1 MGRRKKTRAKRCV
14 VCRAKYRP
22 DVSVGAAQKT
32 CSAGCRRARRKRTT
46 KAWREASVEAYREH
60 ERKRQKRCRERRKG
74 DFVGDTRACGASVS
88 RTGLF
93 LEASELTRLAEE
105 IGDKVEAMSRTW
117 LARQVRMLSGARA
130 EKRGQEGTGIG
141 ECHGPG

>member
-1 MGRRKKTRAKRCV
+1 MGRRKKTRTKRCV

-22 DVSVGAAQKT
+22 EASVGAAQKT
-32 CSAGCRRARRKRTT
+32 CSARCRRERRKRST
-46 KAWREASVEAYREH
+46 KAWRESNVESYREH
-60 ERKRQKRCRERRKG
+60 ERKRQKRHRDRGKG
-74 DFVGDTRACGASVS
+74 VSDGDSSVFRASVS

-117 LARQVRMLSGARA
+117 LARRVRILSGARA
-130 EKRGQEGTGIG
+130 EKRGQEGTGIA

>member
-1 MGRRKKTRAKRCV
+1 MGRRKRTRTKRCV
-14 VCRAKYRP
+14 ECREKYRP
-22 DVSVGAAQKT
+22 EASVGTAQKT
-32 CSAGCRRARRKRTT
+32 CSADCRRKRRKRST

-60 ERKRQKRCRERRKG
+60 ERKRQKRCRERGKG

-88 RTGLF
+88 RTGLI

-105 IGDKVEAMSRTW
+105 IGDKVEAVSRTW

-130 EKRGQEGTGIG
+130 EKRGQVGTGIS
-141 ECHGPG
+141 ECHAPG